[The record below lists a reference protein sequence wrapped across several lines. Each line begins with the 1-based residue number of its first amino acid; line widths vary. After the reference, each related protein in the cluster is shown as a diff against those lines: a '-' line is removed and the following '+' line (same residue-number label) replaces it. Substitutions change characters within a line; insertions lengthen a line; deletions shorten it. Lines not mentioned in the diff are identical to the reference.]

1 MLYGDEG
8 ERGTPKHY
16 LVMEILKAIIEKA
29 ENNYSA
35 YFEGLDGVVS
45 AGDTLEEI
53 KANLSE
59 ALDVYIDT
67 SKEKGCEIPEFLKGE
82 YEIQFSM
89 DVKSLLTYYAGI
101 FTKAGL
107 ERLTGINQK
116 QLWHYAKGKSVPRRA
131 QVERIENALHR
142 LGAELLSVSL

>member
-1 MLYGDEG
+1 MF
-8 ERGTPKHY
+8 EREETTIKSNT
-16 LVMEILKAIIEKA
+16 VMVILKAIIEKA

-45 AGDTLEEI
+45 VGDTLEEI
-53 KANLSE
+53 KANLTE
-59 ALDVYIDT
+59 ALDVYIEA
-67 SKEKGCEIPEFLKGE
+67 SKEMGCKIPECLKGE

-89 DVKSLLTYYAGI
+89 DVKSLLEYYEGI

-116 QLWHYAKGKSVPRRA
+116 QLWHYANGKSVPRRA
-131 QVERIENALHR
+131 QAQRIEKALHR

>member
-1 MLYGDEG
+1 M
-8 ERGTPKHY
+8 
-16 LVMEILKAIIEKA
+16 VILKAIIEKA

-35 YFEGLDGVVS
+35 YFEGLDGVVTV
-45 AGDTLEEI
+45 GDTLEEI

-59 ALDVYIDT
+59 ALEVYIEA
-67 SKEKGCEIPEFLKGE
+67 SEEMGCKIPDFLKGE

-89 DVKSLLTYYAGI
+89 DVKSLLEYYEGV

-116 QLWHYAKGKSVPRRA
+116 QLWHYAKGLSHPRRA
-131 QVERIENALHR
+131 QVKK
-142 LGAELLSVSL
+142 

>member
-1 MLYGDEG
+1 M
-8 ERGTPKHY
+8 
-16 LVMEILKAIIEKA
+16 VILKAIIEKA

-35 YFEGLDGVVS
+35 YFEGLDGVVTV
-45 AGDTLEEI
+45 GDTLEEI

-59 ALDVYIDT
+59 ALEVYIEA
-67 SKEKGCEIPEFLKGE
+67 SEEMGCKIPDFLKGE

-89 DVKSLLTYYAGI
+89 DVKSLLEYYEGV

-116 QLWHYAKGKSVPRRA
+116 QLWHYAKGLSHPRRA
-131 QVERIENALHR
+131 QVKKIENALHR
-142 LGAELLSVSL
+142 LGAELSSISL